1 VNKPKTDLPRLAKEM
16 RVGLFATAA
25 NFPQALSYAYGVI
38 ATLPKKDHAA
48 AFTALHVV
56 LNTIANEIDKIDS
69 DYDSEAAGD
78 AYLAQQFRRADL
90 ADDSAY

>member
-1 VNKPKTDLPRLAKEM
+1 LSNQKELPVNQPKTDLPQLAKEM

-25 NFPQALSYAYGVI
+25 DFPQALSYAYGVI

-56 LNTIANEIDKIDS
+56 INTIANEIDPK
-69 DYDSEAAGD
+69 E
-78 AYLAQQFRRADL
+78 
-90 ADDSAY
+90 